1 MTFGKR
7 GGQGGSTSR
16 PAFAAATPAADSD
29 NGSGLFGGFFAG
41 SGSDEF
47 DINLSHLQP
56 YGHDKS
62 VIMLVTFWLLFG
74 TLGGHR
80 FYLGHWLIAFAMLSL
95 GVTGIVLINLYI
107 SQMIRFIESNATA
120 DPSPTLWYILLVVGV
135 VQGMWWLID
144 GIYVICRLLSAK
156 VDG

>member
-1 MTFGKR
+1 MTLI
-7 GGQGGSTSR
+7 SIS
-16 PAFAAATPAADSD
+16 A
-29 NGSGLFGGFFAG
+29 
-41 SGSDEF
+41 
-47 DINLSHLQP
+47 HMQP

-120 DPSPTLWYILLVVGV
+120 DPSPTLWYILLIVGV
-135 VQGMWWLID
+135 VQGIWWLID